1 MMPTPPKVACLL
13 LALIGWLATSCVDE
27 VQLPIR
33 NPTRQLVVEG
43 TITNEPPPYS
53 VKLTYSGAFQSANR
67 LPEESYVGQATV
79 TLGDD
84 LGRTVSLLPRGP
96 GIYQTTDSSFVGTVG
111 RTYTLRVA
119 LPDGKR
125 YASRPEQ
132 MRSVPSID
140 SLSFAFVDVNVN
152 ANPERFNGYEV
163 YTHFQD
169 PAETDNYYRWLAYGY
184 SQVHSTGA
192 PCSLG
197 NPNICFDYCWQANY
211 TSAVRILSDALVNG
225 NRITRQ
231 PVFFSPI
238 YTRGPHLVEVSQ
250 LSLTREA
257 YQFWKL
263 YQEQQ
268 TRVGSILDPLPAP
281 IVGNIANADNPNEL
295 ALGYFAASAVAR
307 RRFAIYDPNPRNI
320 NKIYATTEYLIRPG
334 LCFQAFPGST
344 LERPPGW

>member
-1 MMPTPPKVACLL
+1 MPTRKILASFLL
-13 LALIGWLATSCVDE
+13 LSVGTLISCVDE

-33 NPTRQLVVEG
+33 NPNRILVVEG

-53 VKLTYSGAFQSANR
+53 VKLTYSGTFRSAGI
-67 LPEESYVGQATV
+67 LSEESYADQATV

-84 LGRTVSLLPRGP
+84 QGRTVSLLPRGE
-96 GIYQTTDSSFVGTVG
+96 GVYQTVDSSFVGTVG
-111 RTYTLRVA
+111 RTYTLRVT
-119 LPDGKR
+119 LSDGKR

-132 MRSVPSID
+132 MRSVAPID
-140 SLSFAFVDVNVN
+140 SLSFAFTDINVN

-163 YTHFQD
+163 YAHFRD

-184 SQVHSTGA
+184 SQVRSTGGS
-192 PCSLG
+192 CSLG
-197 NPNICFDYCWQANY
+197 SPNTCYDYCWQANY
-211 TSAVRILSDALVNG
+211 TNAVRILSDALVNG
-225 NRITRQ
+225 NRISRQ

-250 LSLTREA
+250 LSMTREA

-281 IVGNIANADNPNEL
+281 IVGNITNADNPNES

-307 RRFAIYDPNPRNI
+307 RRFAVYDFNPRNI

-344 LERPPGW
+344 LEKPPGW